1 MEQKTRDEGS
11 CNATSCLILT
21 LAFQSSPLHFPTML
35 QNCSFY
41 TRTGFCNF
49 NSSIASLDGCASAY
63 ACGKNHIFRDVP
75 SVLIFVLFIHAV
87 LYLSFPLNEFS
98 VLLLSMFACHV
109 FFEKNPLY
117 IVKRGRD
124 GGKSLHIFYL
134 AVKPFLT
141 MILWLF
147 FQVVVN
153 PQPDEQTVTTAVND
167 VIESTVKLLSS
178 LQLCPTGIF
187 PLSNRGHDM
196 VFNVVL
202 KVRSSP
208 FLTYWR

>member
-1 MEQKTRDEGS
+1 MEQKTRDEGR

-21 LAFQSSPLHFPTML
+21 LAYQTSPMHFPTML
-35 QNCSFY
+35 RNCNFY

-109 FFEKNPLY
+109 FLKKIHCILWNEAVMEASLY
-117 IVKRGRD
+117 I
-124 GGKSLHIFYL
+124 SFI
-134 AVKPFLT
+134 
-141 MILWLF
+141 
-147 FQVVVN
+147 
-153 PQPDEQTVTTAVND
+153 
-167 VIESTVKLLSS
+167 
-178 LQLCPTGIF
+178 LQLSHFWLWFYDCF
-187 PLSNRGHDM
+187 FKWL
-196 VFNVVL
+196 
-202 KVRSSP
+202 
-208 FLTYWR
+208 